1 MEAGSGSTE
10 VAVVG
15 ADPVGGTTVLSL
27 PEGASMMIGEDGEQY
42 VTIAQD
48 GQTYAIPLTEYQ
60 TMQPGGTITI
70 QVIDLRPN
78 VFILL
83 FKFGHF
89 LYLYRVDLDI
99 KNDISIIGVNFD
111 IFNLYHERTTF
122 KNTSGFLLATGVP
135 TNDFEK

>member
-15 ADPVGGTTVLSL
+15 ADPGATVLSL

-42 VTIAQD
+42 VTIVQD

-70 QVIDLRPN
+70 QVI
-78 VFILL
+78 LL
-83 FKFGHF
+83 
-89 LYLYRVDLDI
+89 V
-99 KNDISIIGVNFD
+99 
-111 IFNLYHERTTF
+111 IFNL
-122 KNTSGFLLATGVP
+122 
-135 TNDFEK
+135 